1 MREVGA
7 GAAGGGYWV
16 EVGGKGMK
24 EGVFFFQQP
33 KCPGRKVSF
42 RWRQEDTTWL
52 LQETATSAAAV
63 EKNASSAQSVS
74 GGFVAF
80 KRLL

>member
-24 EGVFFFQQP
+24 EGVFSSSSQ
-33 KCPGRKVSF
+33 
-42 RWRQEDTTWL
+42 
-52 LQETATSAAAV
+52 
-63 EKNASSAQSVS
+63 NAL
-74 GGFVAF
+74 VA
-80 KRLL
+80 K